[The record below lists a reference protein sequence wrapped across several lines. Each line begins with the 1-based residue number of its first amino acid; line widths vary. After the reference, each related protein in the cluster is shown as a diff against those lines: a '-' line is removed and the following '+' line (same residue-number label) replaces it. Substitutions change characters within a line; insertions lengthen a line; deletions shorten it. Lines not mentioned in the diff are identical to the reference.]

1 VIKVFIGVKFWK
13 LMLKLALG
21 ILMLSPV
28 GVYIIDIMDSG
39 MKCIAYYLGKESL
52 RGFLLAHDFYF
63 KI

>member
-13 LMLKLALG
+13 LMLIYIISL
-21 ILMLSPV
+21 
-28 GVYIIDIMDSG
+28 VYIIDIMDSG

>member
-1 VIKVFIGVKFWK
+1 
-13 LMLKLALG
+13 MLKLALG